1 MVKIGS
7 FVLWHRQ
14 LHCSCENGWHLQRQ
28 CRRFVEKRFDTSNYE
43 IDRAIPKEKNKNV
56 IGPIKN
62 ELGGEKSWKNF
73 LD

>member
-43 IDRAIPKEKNKNV
+43 IDRAIPKEKK
-56 IGPIKN
+56 
-62 ELGGEKSWKNF
+62 
-73 LD
+73 